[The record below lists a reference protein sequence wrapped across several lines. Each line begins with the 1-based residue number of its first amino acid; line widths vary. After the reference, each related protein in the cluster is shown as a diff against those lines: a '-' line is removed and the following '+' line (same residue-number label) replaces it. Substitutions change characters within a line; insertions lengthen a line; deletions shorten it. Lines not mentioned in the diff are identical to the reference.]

1 MIKLKYLFATLFLFG
16 MIFTSCETEEE
27 PEEEEQEVIEVNEV
41 SIIPS
46 STSGRPNQK
55 LGCIE
60 ISSRITTIQ
69 VWDHGQIDGDIV
81 SIYANGATL
90 INQQTLAGPDS
101 PITVDYDFGFNGF
114 NYVTLFA
121 HNLGDIAP
129 NTCTIAINGV
139 EFVLEANLDTNGSID
154 VIVSGYGVDC
164 SSSGNGGGNGGGS
177 GGGGNGSNTGDLV
190 FWTQS
195 DLGCGPINVSLN
207 GVGSTNITGFFSGGA
222 PDCSNNSGGG
232 NFNDLAPG
240 TYSFTAS
247 CSTLNWNGTVTIQE
261 GVCTQQELLGGGG
274 GGGGGGS
281 GTGDV
286 KFWINQDF
294 GCGPIDVNVSGAG
307 SSTITGFF
315 QSAPLCDNSNGGGNF
330 NNLPVGSYSFTA
342 SCSTLSWNGNFNIT
356 EDGCLQFQLN

>member
-1 MIKLKYLFATLFLFG
+1 MKNRYFLLMLSIFLGSFMI
-16 MIFTSCETEEE
+16 SCEKEEE
-27 PEEEEQEVIEVNEV
+27 PEEQEEQIEVNEV

-46 STSGRPNQK
+46 STAGRPNQN

-60 ISSRITTIQ
+60 ISSRITTIE

-81 SIYANGATL
+81 SIIANGATL
-90 INQQTLAGPDS
+90 IDQQVLDGPNT
-101 PITVDYDFGFNGF
+101 PIRVDYDFGFNGF

-121 HNLGDIAP
+121 HNLGSIAP

-139 EFVLEANLDTNGSID
+139 EFILEANLDTNGSID

-164 SSSGNGGGNGGGS
+164 SSSGGGNGGGNGGG
-177 GGGGNGSNTGDLV
+177 GNGATTGDLI
-190 FWTQS
+190 FYTSS
-195 DLGCGPINVSLN
+195 DLGCGPINVNLN
-207 GVGSTNITGFFSGGA
+207 GVGSSTITGFYSGSA
-222 PDCSNNSGGG
+222 PDCSNSSAGG
-232 NFNDLAPG
+232 NFNDLSPG

-247 CSTLNWNGTVTIQE
+247 CSNLNWNGTVTIQQ
-261 GVCTQQELLGGGG
+261 GVCTQQELLGGSG

-294 GCGPIDVNVSGAG
+294 GCGPITVNVSGSG

-315 QSAPLCDNSNGGGNF
+315 QSAPLCTNSSGGGNF
-330 NNLPVGSYSFTA
+330 NNLPVGNYSFTA
-342 SCSTLSWNGNFNIT
+342 SCSSLSWNGNFSIT
-356 EDGCLQFQLN
+356 EDNCLQFQLN